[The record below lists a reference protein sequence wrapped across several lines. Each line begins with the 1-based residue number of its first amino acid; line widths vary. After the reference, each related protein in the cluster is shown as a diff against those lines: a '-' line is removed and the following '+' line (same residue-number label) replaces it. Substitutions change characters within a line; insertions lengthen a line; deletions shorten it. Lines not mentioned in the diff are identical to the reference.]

1 MYSRLFPRIVSAIA
15 CCLIMAVSSQFVSPA
30 AVLAESAR
38 PESALPQTSEI
49 TLPDGLE
56 FEVVT
61 TEEITSKTATE
72 GDLLTFKIA
81 EDVKVNGMVVIA
93 KDTIVKGS
101 VSNAEK
107 SGRMGRSGKLGIRI
121 ESTTTADG
129 QKLRLRASKG
139 KAGDDKTGTV
149 IALSVLVSPLFLLK
163 KGKDAKIKPGTK
175 LKVFSDEEKKIQ
187 IKTA

>member
-1 MYSRLFPRIVSAIA
+1 MLAVSA
-15 CCLIMAVSSQFVSPA
+15 QFVSPA
-30 AVLAESAR
+30 AALAVSAPTESAG
-38 PESALPQTSEI
+38 AQTSEV

-72 GDLLTFKIA
+72 GDPLTFKVA
-81 EDVKVNGMVVIA
+81 EDVKVNGQVVIA

-107 SGRMGRSGKLGIRI
+107 SGRMGKSGKLGIRV
-121 ESTTTADG
+121 ESTTTTDG

-139 KAGDDKTGTV
+139 KTGDDKTGTV

-175 LKVFSDEEKKIQ
+175 LKVFSDEEKKVQ
-187 IKTA
+187 IKAA